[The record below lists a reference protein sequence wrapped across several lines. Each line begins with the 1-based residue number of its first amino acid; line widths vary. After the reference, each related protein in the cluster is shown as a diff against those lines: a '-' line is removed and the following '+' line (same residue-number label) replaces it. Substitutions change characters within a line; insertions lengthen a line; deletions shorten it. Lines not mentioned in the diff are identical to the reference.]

1 MLYIIYHCILIIN
14 VSAYKIKKV
23 LSFITIQYR
32 KIARTVF
39 QAYFYDDK
47 KSYFNNDFYLF
58 FEYFY
63 RKQKFLFLSNSF
75 SRLNLLIFFR
85 FIYKEYRFYLIYQ
98 ITFKK
103 DCWLMHFLHLSTA
116 RRETRNPNLSLILF
130 IVFFYYFLSAS

>member
-1 MLYIIYHCILIIN
+1 MLTKL
-14 VSAYKIKKV
+14 KKV

-103 DCWLMHFLHLSTA
+103 TVDSCISCICQQPEERLEVLV
-116 RRETRNPNLSLILF
+116 SLRFIYCISLLF
-130 IVFFYYFLSAS
+130 S